1 MTAVGALEL
10 VGHIAQGQT
19 VLVTAAAGGTGHIA
33 LQWAKKYGAR
43 VAGTCGSQDKEK
55 MLKDLGCDV
64 VVNYRTQG
72 GNSIE
77 LFWLDFRLEKR
88 IEIPL

>member
-33 LQWAKKYGAR
+33 LQWAKKYGVR
-43 VAGTCGSQDKEK
+43 VAGTCGSEEKEQ
-55 MLKDLGCDV
+55 MLKDSDRPLDNV
-64 VVNYRTQG
+64 
-72 GNSIE
+72 SISAVTVT
-77 LFWLDFRLEKR
+77 LMQPR
-88 IEIPL
+88 